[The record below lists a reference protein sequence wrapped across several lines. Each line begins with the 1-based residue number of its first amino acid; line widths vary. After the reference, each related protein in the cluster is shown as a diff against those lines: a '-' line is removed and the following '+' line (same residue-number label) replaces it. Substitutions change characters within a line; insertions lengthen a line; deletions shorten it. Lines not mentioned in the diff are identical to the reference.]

1 MDFTHLHVHSE
12 YSLLDGACQTAQL
25 VKRAKETGMEALAL
39 TDHGNLYGA
48 IEFYTKAR
56 EAGIKP
62 ILGYEAYVAPT
73 SRLNKDPG
81 KKETL
86 YHLTLLAKDITG
98 YQNLLKLSTAAYLEG
113 FYYKPRIDK
122 ELLSRHPQGLIALSG
137 CMKSEINLN
146 LSRGLKNEA
155 LRTAAAYREIL
166 GKENFYI
173 EVQDN
178 GIPEQKGLVQGAIEI
193 GRQLD
198 IPLVATNDIH
208 YLTREDAEAHD
219 ILLCINTG
227 KPVNEP
233 NRLRFATQEFYF
245 KSPEEMR
252 SLFGEIPE
260 ALANTASIAQR
271 CNLDL
276 TFGKLHLPKY
286 HLPEGKTNSQF
297 LRELCEIGVRERYG
311 AVTEAIRKRLEH
323 ELRVIEETGLVDYFL
338 IVWDF
343 VDFAHKNGILTSGRG
358 SGAGS
363 LVAYAL
369 KITNVDPLRYDLLFE
384 RFLNAERVT
393 MPDLDIDFCAEGRE
407 KVIEYARQKYGGDQ
421 HVAQI
426 ITFGTMKAKAVVRDV
441 GRVLGIP
448 LAEVDRVA
456 KLIPFTPGITL
467 AQALEQEPELA
478 SLYKND
484 QRIKRLFNISS
495 RLEGLCR
502 HASVH
507 AAGVVISDEPLTHY
521 TPLAKNGDV
530 VTTQYDDVTL
540 VEQIGLLKADFL
552 GVRKFTVIDKTLKLI
567 KETTSKGLDLSQ
579 IPLDDKATYQLL
591 SSGNVKGVF
600 QVETSRGIQELLRRL
615 RPEEFSDIINL
626 IALYR
631 PGPLQSG
638 MVDSFIEC
646 RHGREKPTFLHPS
659 LEPLLKE
666 TYGIILYQEQVMRIA
681 NVLGGLTLNQAD
693 NLRKAMGKK
702 KPEVMAKYRDQFVSG
717 AVKSGIPEKT
727 AHEIFSL
734 MEYFAGYGFNKS
746 HSAAYAVI
754 TYQTA
759 YLKANYPTQY
769 MTALMS
775 CEKQNTDKIVS
786 YIEDCRRMDIEVLPP
801 CINESQADF
810 TMAGGEAT
818 PEKGKIRFGLG
829 AIKNVGEKAITSIL
843 EAKQGGGK
851 FTCRHDFYKRV
862 DSRIVN
868 KQVIESLIKAGAFDS
883 LPGPREE
890 HLKAIS
896 SDMEIAE
903 KKRDHP
909 EQTHLAFGVRSA
921 ECEVSKSET
930 RNPQSA
936 SRNCPACGAWQGIP
950 DLKPEELW
958 DEKTRLQEEK
968 SVLGFYVSSHPL
980 DKLKKFLAEDSPTTA
995 SLSEATDGEEV
1006 TLAGVL
1012 TEVKKTTTR
1021 NGDPMVYLLLEDLEG
1036 HAEGLVFK
1044 RELTQYEALLKKD
1057 EVVLLKG
1064 RVIFRNGGGKG
1075 QRPSIKVS
1083 ELSPLEKGLQE
1094 ESAVITIDPAKHADE
1109 TLIRLR
1115 NIFSTHPGH
1124 CPVLLD
1130 ILGQEGQKTRI
1141 KVNNRFFVTVNED
1154 FQSAVGDLLGPGH
1167 LHFSIR
1173 PHAPSTVA
1181 RPAPTQRAQEFKGS
1195 RVQGTGPLPTKNV
1208 SR

>member
-12 YSLLDGACQTAQL
+12 YSLLDGACRTAQL
-25 VKRAKETGMEALAL
+25 IKRAKEMGMEALAL

-62 ILGYEAYVAPT
+62 ILGYETYVSPT
-73 SRLNKDPG
+73 SRLNKNPNQ
-81 KKETL
+81 KETL
-86 YHLTLLAKDITG
+86 YHLTLLAKDNAG

-113 FYYKPRIDK
+113 FYYKPRVDK
-122 ELLSRHPQGLIALSG
+122 ELLSQHTQGLIALSG
-137 CMKSEINLN
+137 CMKSEINFN
-146 LSRGLKNEA
+146 LVRGLTNEA
-155 LRTAAAYREIL
+155 IRAASTYREIF
-166 GKENFYI
+166 GKENFYV

-178 GIPEQKGLVQGAIEI
+178 GIPEQKGLVHGATEI
-193 GRQLD
+193 GRQLG

-208 YLTREDAEAHD
+208 YLSRDDAEAHD

-227 KPVNEP
+227 KPVDDPE
-233 NRLRFATQEFYF
+233 RLRFATREFYF
-245 KSPEEMR
+245 KSPEEMQ
-252 SLFGEIPE
+252 SLFREIPE
-260 ALANTASIAQR
+260 ALANTVSIAQR
-271 CNLDL
+271 CNLEL

-286 HLPEGKTNSQF
+286 HPPAGKTNSHF
-297 LRELCEIGVRERYG
+297 LRELCERGARERYG
-311 AVTEAIRKRLEH
+311 EVTEAIRKRLEH
-323 ELRVIEETGLVDYFL
+323 ELRVIEETSLVDYFL

-343 VDFAHKNGILTSGRG
+343 VNFAYKNGILTSGRG

-363 LVAYAL
+363 LVAYTL
-369 KITNVDPLRYDLLFE
+369 KITNVDPLKYDLLFE
-384 RFLNAERVT
+384 RFLNAERIT

-441 GRVLGIP
+441 GRVMGIP

-484 QRIKRLFNISS
+484 QRIKRLFDISS

-521 TPLAKNGDV
+521 VPLAKNGDV

-567 KETTSKGLDLSQ
+567 KETTGKDLELSR
-579 IPLDDKATYQLL
+579 IPLNDKATYQLL

-600 QVETSRGIQELLRRL
+600 QVETSRGIKELLKRL
-615 RPEEFSDIINL
+615 QPEEFSDIINL

-681 NVLGGLTLNQAD
+681 NVLGGFTLNQAD

-702 KPEVMAKYRDQFVSG
+702 KPEVMARYRNQFVQG
-717 AVKSGIPEKT
+717 AVKNKISEKT
-727 AHEIFSL
+727 AQEIFSL

-769 MTALMS
+769 MTA
-775 CEKQNTDKIVS
+775 
-786 YIEDCRRMDIEVLPP
+786 
-801 CINESQADF
+801 
-810 TMAGGEAT
+810 
-818 PEKGKIRFGLG
+818 
-829 AIKNVGEKAITSIL
+829 
-843 EAKQGGGK
+843 
-851 FTCRHDFYKRV
+851 
-862 DSRIVN
+862 
-868 KQVIESLIKAGAFDS
+868 
-883 LPGPREE
+883 
-890 HLKAIS
+890 
-896 SDMEIAE
+896 
-903 KKRDHP
+903 
-909 EQTHLAFGVRSA
+909 
-921 ECEVSKSET
+921 
-930 RNPQSA
+930 
-936 SRNCPACGAWQGIP
+936 
-950 DLKPEELW
+950 
-958 DEKTRLQEEK
+958 
-968 SVLGFYVSSHPL
+968 
-980 DKLKKFLAEDSPTTA
+980 
-995 SLSEATDGEEV
+995 
-1006 TLAGVL
+1006 
-1012 TEVKKTTTR
+1012 
-1021 NGDPMVYLLLEDLEG
+1021 
-1036 HAEGLVFK
+1036 
-1044 RELTQYEALLKKD
+1044 
-1057 EVVLLKG
+1057 
-1064 RVIFRNGGGKG
+1064 
-1075 QRPSIKVS
+1075 
-1083 ELSPLEKGLQE
+1083 
-1094 ESAVITIDPAKHADE
+1094 
-1109 TLIRLR
+1109 
-1115 NIFSTHPGH
+1115 
-1124 CPVLLD
+1124 
-1130 ILGQEGQKTRI
+1130 
-1141 KVNNRFFVTVNED
+1141 
-1154 FQSAVGDLLGPGH
+1154 
-1167 LHFSIR
+1167 
-1173 PHAPSTVA
+1173 
-1181 RPAPTQRAQEFKGS
+1181 
-1195 RVQGTGPLPTKNV
+1195 
-1208 SR
+1208 

>member
-1 MDFTHLHVHSE
+1 MDFNHLHVHSE
-12 YSLLDGACQTAQL
+12 YSLLDGACRTAQL
-25 VKRAKETGMEALAL
+25 IKKAKELGMEALAL

-48 IEFYTKAR
+48 IEFYTKAK
-56 EAGIKP
+56 ESGIKP
-62 ILGYEAYVAPT
+62 ILGYETYVAPT
-73 SRLNKDPG
+73 SRLNKDPNQ
-81 KKETL
+81 KEAL
-86 YHLTLLAKDITG
+86 YHLTLLAKDATG

-113 FYYKPRIDK
+113 FYYKPRVDK
-122 ELLSRHPQGLIALSG
+122 ELLSQHSRGLIALSG
-137 CMKSEINLN
+137 CMKSELNFN
-146 LSRGLKNEA
+146 LSRGLKDEA
-155 LRTAAAYREIL
+155 LRSASTYREIF

-178 GIPEQKGLVQGAIEI
+178 GIPEQKNLMRWAIEI
-193 GRQLD
+193 GKQLD
-198 IPLVATNDIH
+198 TPLVATNDVH
-208 YLTREDAEAHD
+208 YLSKDDAEAHD

-227 KPVNEP
+227 KTVDDPE
-233 NRLRFATQEFYF
+233 RLRFATQEFYF
-245 KSPEEMR
+245 KSPEEMY
-252 SLFGEIPE
+252 SLFKEIPE
-260 ALANTASIAQR
+260 ALTNTVSIVQR
-271 CNLDL
+271 CNLEL

-286 HLPEGKTNSQF
+286 HPPEGKTNSQF
-297 LRELCEIGVRERYG
+297 LRELCERGAREKYG
-311 AVTEAIRKRLEH
+311 EITETVQKRLEH
-323 ELRVIEETGLVDYFL
+323 ELKSVEEMGLVDYFL

-343 VDFAHKNGILTSGRG
+343 VNFAHKNGILTSGRG

-363 LVAYAL
+363 LVAYTL

-467 AQALEQEPELA
+467 SQALEQEPELA
-478 SLYKND
+478 SLYKKD
-484 QRIKRLFNISS
+484 PKMRRLFDISS

-507 AAGVVISDEPLTHY
+507 AAGVVISDEPLIHY
-521 TPLAKNGDV
+521 VPLAKNGDV

-552 GVRKFTVIDKTLKLI
+552 GVRKFTVIDKALKLI
-567 KETTSKGLDLSQ
+567 KETTGRELDLSQ
-579 IPLDDKATYQLL
+579 IPLNDKTTYELL
-591 SSGNVKGVF
+591 SRGDVKGVF
-600 QVETSRGIQELLRRL
+600 QVETSRGIKELLKRL
-615 RPEEFSDIINL
+615 QPQEFSDIINL

-646 RHGREKPTFLHPS
+646 RHGREKPSFLHPS

-681 NVLGGLTLNQAD
+681 NVLGGFTLNQAD

-702 KPEVMAKYRDQFVSG
+702 KPEVMARYRDQFIRGSL
-717 AVKSGIPEKT
+717 KNGIPKET
-727 AHEIFSL
+727 SHEIFSL
-734 MEYFAGYGFNKS
+734 MEHFAGYGFNKS
-746 HSAAYAVI
+746 HSAAYAVV

-759 YLKANYPTQY
+759 YLKAKYPTQY
-769 MTALMS
+769 MTSLMS
-775 CEKQNTDKIVS
+775 CERQNTDKIVS

-810 TMAGGEAT
+810 TMVGE
-818 PEKGKIRFGLG
+818 GKIRFGLG
-829 AIKNVGEKAITSIL
+829 AIKNVGEKAIASIL
-843 EAKQGGGK
+843 EARQKDGK
-851 FTCRHDFYKRV
+851 FICRHDFYRRV

-868 KQVIESLIKAGAFDS
+868 KQVVESLIRAGAFDS
-883 LPGPREE
+883 LPGRREE
-890 HLKAIS
+890 HLKAIGSDTEIIEREKTQHSKGQMSLFVANS
-896 SDMEIAE
+896 S
-903 KKRDHP
+903 HN
-909 EQTHLAFGVRSA
+909 T
-921 ECEVSKSET
+921 SKSPSTKRGPEGDYESVG
-930 RNPQSA
+930 RPVEKV
-936 SRNCPACGAWQGIP
+936 CLACGAWLGIQ

-958 DEKTRLQEEK
+958 DEKRRLQEEK

-995 SLSEATDGEEV
+995 SLSEATEGEEV
-1006 TLAGVL
+1006 TLAGVI
-1012 TEVKKTTTR
+1012 TEAKRTTTR

-1044 RELTQYEALLKKD
+1044 KEITQYESLIKKD

-1064 RVIFRNGGGKG
+1064 RVILRNG
-1075 QRPSIKVS
+1075 RTSIKVS
-1083 ELSPLEKGLQE
+1083 GISPLEKGLQE
-1094 ESAVITIDPAKHADE
+1094 ESVVITIDSNKHGDE
-1109 TLIRLR
+1109 TLVRLKDL
-1115 NIFSTHPGH
+1115 FSTHPGH
-1124 CPVLLD
+1124 CPVLLE

-1141 KVNNRFFVTVNED
+1141 KVDKRFSVSVSKD
-1154 FQSAVGDLLGPGH
+1154 FQLAVEALLGPGH
-1167 LHFSIR
+1167 LNFPIR
-1173 PHAPSTVA
+1173 PHIPSQATAPQT
-1181 RPAPTQRAQEFKGS
+1181 
-1195 RVQGTGPLPTKNV
+1195 TK
-1208 SR
+1208 SFSH